1 MSFMFK
7 GPAAL
12 TAGSTIPAASI
23 NSALLGDT
31 DLAVGDDLTVGDNLT
46 VTGDLT
52 VSGTVGLTVS
62 GTGGI
67 SVSGNGGLTVSGTG
81 GITVSGTGGITVSG
95 ADGLTVSGA
104 DGLTVTNGPI
114 DEYVVEITDGTT
126 EIDISKCNVLYLSS
140 TIPNTQTVTITLTCP
155 TVKNGHRVF
164 IALLARGSSNVATRL
179 DFGPIGRLYVIGTA
193 GPTTYRY
200 MNLTGIGTNTL
211 VYYSTTK
218 DMWMTIESN
227 SAIAST

>member
-12 TAGSTIPAASI
+12 TAGSTIPAESVQA
-23 NSALLGDT
+23 ALSTAGT
-31 DLAVGDDLTVGDNLT
+31 DLAIGDDLTVGDNLT

-81 GITVSGTGGITVSG
+81 GISVSGADGITVSG
-95 ADGLTVSGA
+95 T

-114 DEYVVEITDGTT
+114 DEYVVEINNVAT
-126 EIDISKCNVLYLSS
+126 EIDISKCNVLYLAS
-140 TIPNTQTVTITLTCP
+140 TIPNHTTVTITLTWP

-164 IALLARGSSNVATRL
+164 IALLARGALNTSTRL
-179 DFGPIGRLYVIGTA
+179 DFGQIGRLYATGTS
-193 GPTTYRY
+193 GPTAHQY
-200 MNLTGIGTNTL
+200 MNLTGIGTHIL
-211 VYYSTTK
+211 IYYSTTK
-218 DMWMTIESN
+218 NMWMVIESN
-227 SAIAST
+227 SAFALP

>member
-12 TAGSTIPAASI
+12 TAGSTIPAESVQA
-23 NSALLGDT
+23 ALSTAGT
-31 DLAVGDDLTVGDNLT
+31 DLAIGDDLTVGDNLT

-81 GITVSGTGGITVSG
+81 GISVSG
-95 ADGLTVSGA
+95 ADGI
-104 DGLTVTNGPI
+104 TVTNGPI
-114 DEYVVEITDGTT
+114 DEYVVEINNGTT
-126 EIDISKCNVLYLSS
+126 TIDISKCNVLYLAS
-140 TIPNTQTVTITLTCP
+140 TSPNNATVNIILTWP

-164 IALLARGSSNVATRL
+164 IALLARGALNTTTRL
-179 DFGPIGRLYVIGTA
+179 DFGVNRLYVIGTT
-193 GPTTYRY
+193 GPAHQY
-200 MNLTGIGTNTL
+200 MNLTGIGTNTII
-211 VYYSTTK
+211 YYSKTK
-218 DMWMTIESN
+218 NMWMNIESN
-227 SAIAST
+227 SAAAAT

>member
-23 NSALLGDT
+23 NSALSGDT
-31 DLAVGDDLTVGDNLT
+31 DLTIGDDLTVGDNLT

-81 GITVSGTGGITVSG
+81 DLTVSGTGGITVSGTGGITVS
-95 ADGLTVSGA
+95 SA

-114 DEYVVEITDGTT
+114 DEYVVEINNGTT
-126 EIDISKCNVLYLSS
+126 TIDISKCNVLYLAS
-140 TIPNTQTVTITLTCP
+140 TSPNNATVNINLTWP

-164 IALLARGSSNVATRL
+164 IALLARGPSNTATQL
-179 DFGPIGRLYVIGTA
+179 DFGQIGRLYVTGTT
-193 GPTTYRY
+193 GPTVHRY
-200 MNLTGIGTNTL
+200 LILNGIGTNTL
-211 VYYSTTK
+211 IYYSTTK
-218 DMWMTIESN
+218 NMWMTIESN
-227 SAIAST
+227 AAVPL